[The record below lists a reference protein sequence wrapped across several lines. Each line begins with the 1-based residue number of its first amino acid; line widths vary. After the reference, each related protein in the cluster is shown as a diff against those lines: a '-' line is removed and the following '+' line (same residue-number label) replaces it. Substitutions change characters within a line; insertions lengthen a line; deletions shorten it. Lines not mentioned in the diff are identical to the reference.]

1 MITVQHVDSSRVLKS
16 KIFDDLYRRY
26 IRYAPHDIQFT
37 RSSIANRSSSIRH
50 YHRPHRE
57 LALLRPAIVTM
68 HHDPLD
74 QDPWLKPNFFL
85 PRWKEADLIICL
97 NRSQIEFLRG
107 QGIEHAQLIPH
118 GIDRSLFSYPDNAR
132 QITQYPI
139 RLGIFSKL
147 YERGVK
153 GELLLEQLIS
163 TLDPRLYTFLFVG
176 EGRLAS
182 AFLAKEKG
190 FKVECYEFIPYH
202 FYPDLYRL
210 IDLLLIT
217 STFEGG
223 PACLPEA
230 LGMGIPV
237 ISTPVGMS
245 NDWIHSGINGHVSR
259 SDEFIDVLIQLANLD
274 KLNQLCQLAFKE
286 SSKIP
291 DWVEVFNLHHEIYR
305 KFSD

>member
-26 IRYAPHDIQFT
+26 LHHAPHDIQFT
-37 RSSIANRSSSIRH
+37 RSAIADRSASIRH

-57 LALLRPAIVTM
+57 SRLLRPAIVTM

-74 QDPWLKPNFFL
+74 QDPWLRPNFFL
-85 PRWKEADLIICL
+85 SRWKEADLVICL
-97 NRSQIEFLRG
+97 NRSQIQFLRS
-107 QGIEHAQLIPH
+107 QGIEQAQLIPH
-118 GIDRSLFSYPDNAR
+118 GIDRSIFSYPNKAR
-132 QITQYPI
+132 QIIQYPI
-139 RLGIFSKL
+139 RLGIFSKR

-153 GELLLEQLIS
+153 GELLLEQLIT
-163 TLDPRLYTFLFVG
+163 TLDPRIYSFLFVG

-245 NDWIHSGINGHVSR
+245 NDWVCSGMNGHLCR
-259 SDEFIDVLIQLANLD
+259 PDEFIDVLTRLANLD
-274 KLNQLCQLAFKE
+274 VLNQLYKLTFEE
-286 SSKIP
+286 SSKIL
-291 DWVEVFNLHHEIYR
+291 DWVEVLNMHFRIYR
-305 KFSD
+305 ELSN